1 MYQRKEKNLQTSVI
15 SNPPYNIKWEYPPLA
30 QMLPEYQGWT
40 LPPKSNANYA
50 FVLNALNK
58 INDKAAFILPNGFL
72 TSSEKSES
80 ALRKEFI
87 TKNLISAIII
97 LPNDMFESTSIPTC
111 VVLFDKKK
119 QTKYIEMIDMRNCA
133 DKKIRKQR
141 GQCGGA
147 SHVNRIY
154 NKTINALSDE
164 QIQRAVEAVEKRSN
178 EAGYCKSVSFEEIK
192 KENFTLSPSTYIGF
206 KFDGIPHRPYKDIV
220 DDYNRIVKQKNHIK
234 ITINETAA
242 KRLGIPIDLYKTN
255 VDLTDAFKKVNC
267 VVEKE
272 DFITSTKSA
281 IIQIKIDIKKGIPYL
296 IQDFL
301 KGWAL
306 LERYLNDEQNRILAE
321 FRDAILPDLMNGK
334 IKLED

>member
-87 TKNLISAIII
+87 TKNLISAIIM
-97 LPNDMFESTSIPTC
+97 LPNNMFESTSIPTC

-141 GQCGGA
+141 GQCGDA

-164 QIQRAVEAVEKRSN
+164 QIQRVVEAVEKRSN

-192 KENFTLSPSTYIGF
+192 KENFTLSPSTYIEF

>member
-1 MYQRKEKNLQTSVI
+1 MYQRKEKNLQTSAI

-58 INDKAAFILPNGFL
+58 INDKAAFILPKGFL

-87 TKNLISAIII
+87 EKNLISAIIT
-97 LPNDMFESTSIPTC
+97 LPNDMFESTLISTC
-111 VVLFDKKK
+111 IVLFDKKK
-119 QTKYIEMIDMRNCA
+119 QTKHIEMIDARNCA
-133 DKKIRKQR
+133 DKEIRKQK

-147 SHVNRIY
+147 SHENRIY
-154 NKTINALSDE
+154 NKTINNLSDE
-164 QIQRAVEAVEKRSN
+164 QIQRAVKAVEKRSN
-178 EAGYCKSVSFEEIK
+178 EDGYCKSVSVEEIK
-192 KENFTLSPSTYIGF
+192 KENFSLLPSTYIEF
-206 KFDGIPHRPYKDIV
+206 KYDEIPHRPYKDIA
-220 DDYNRIVKQKNHIK
+220 DDYNRIVEQKNRIK
-234 ITINETAA
+234 ITINEMAA

-255 VDLTDAFKKVNC
+255 TDLTDVFKKVNC

-272 DFITSTKSA
+272 DFITSTKYA
-281 IIQIKIDIKKGIPYL
+281 IIKINIDTKKGIPYL
-296 IQDFL
+296 IQDFF
-301 KGWAL
+301 KSWAL
-306 LERYLNDEQNRILAE
+306 VERYLNDEQSRILAE

-334 IKLED
+334 IKMED

>member
-1 MYQRKEKNLQTSVI
+1 MQTSAI
-15 SNPPYNIKWEYPPLA
+15 SNPPFNIKWEYPPLA

-58 INDKAAFILPNGFL
+58 INDKAAFILPNSFL

-87 TKNLISAIII
+87 EKNLISAIIT
-97 LPNDMFESTSIPTC
+97 LPNDMFESTSISTC
-111 VVLFDKKK
+111 IVLFDKKK
-119 QTKYIEMIDMRNCA
+119 QTKHIEMIDMRNCA
-133 DKKIRKQR
+133 DKEIRKQK

-147 SHVNRIY
+147 SHENRIY
-154 NKTINALSDE
+154 NKTINNLSDE
-164 QIQRAVEAVEKRSN
+164 QIQRAVKAVEKRSN
-178 EAGYCKSVSFEEIK
+178 EDGYCKSVSVEEIK
-192 KENFTLSPSTYIGF
+192 KENFSLLPSTYIEF
-206 KFDGIPHRPYKDIV
+206 KYDEIPHRPYKDIA
-220 DDYNRIVKQKNHIK
+220 DDYNRIVEQKNRIK
-234 ITINETAA
+234 ITINEMAA

-255 VDLTDAFKKVNC
+255 TDLTDVFKIVNC

-281 IIQIKIDIKKGIPYL
+281 IIKINIDTKKGIPYL
-296 IQDFL
+296 IQDFF
-301 KGWAL
+301 KSWAL
-306 LERYLNDEQNRILAE
+306 VERYLNDEQSRILAE

-334 IKLED
+334 IKMED